1 MSKKALI
8 IGISG
13 QDGAWLSKLLLEKK
27 YSVIGT
33 TRDIKDIDKSKLKNL
48 GIHKEINF
56 FELTP
61 QSSDNVKKIIA
72 LNNPDEIYF
81 LSGQSSVAESFV
93 KPKESIN
100 SIVLAYLN
108 ILESIK
114 DLNRDIKI
122 YSAGSGECFGDS
134 DKQIVNETSP
144 FLPRSPYAVSKIA
157 AHQLTEVYR
166 KSYGIYACTG
176 FLFNH
181 ESHLRPKHFVT
192 QKIISSAIEI
202 KQGSRNELK
211 LGNIGISRDW
221 GLASEYV
228 VAMWMMLQ
236 KNKPEDFIIATGKT
250 YSLENFIEETFNYL
264 DLNWKDY
271 VTSDTTLLRPYDIKA
286 NYADPSKAKDVL
298 NWEAKSEMGEV
309 IKQMIDNYY

>member
-33 TRDIKDIDKSKLKNL
+33 TRNIKDIDKSKLKNL
-48 GIHKEINF
+48 GIHREINF
-56 FELTP
+56 FELIP
-61 QSSDNVKKIIA
+61 QSSDDVKKIIA

-81 LSGQSSVAESFV
+81 LSGQSSVAESFI

-134 DKQIVNETSP
+134 DTQIVNETSS

-181 ESHLRPKHFVT
+181 ESHLRPKYFVT

-228 VAMWMMLQ
+228 VAMWLMLQ
-236 KNKPEDFIIATGKT
+236 KNEPDDFIIATGKT

-309 IKQMIDNYY
+309 IKQMINNYY

>member
-1 MSKKALI
+1 M
-8 IGISG
+8 
-13 QDGAWLSKLLLEKK
+13 
-27 YSVIGT
+27 
-33 TRDIKDIDKSKLKNL
+33 
-48 GIHKEINF
+48 
-56 FELTP
+56 
-61 QSSDNVKKIIA
+61 
-72 LNNPDEIYF
+72 
-81 LSGQSSVAESFV
+81 
-93 KPKESIN
+93 
-100 SIVLAYLN
+100 
-108 ILESIK
+108 
-114 DLNRDIKI
+114 
-122 YSAGSGECFGDS
+122 
-134 DKQIVNETSP
+134 
-144 FLPRSPYAVSKIA
+144 
-157 AHQLTEVYR
+157 TEVYR

-181 ESHLRPKHFVT
+181 ESHLRPKYFVT

-228 VAMWMMLQ
+228 VAMWLMLQ
-236 KNKPEDFIIATGKT
+236 KNEPDDFIIATGKT

-309 IKQMIDNYY
+309 IKQMINNYY

>member
-1 MSKKALI
+1 MNKKALI

-33 TRDIKDIDKSKLKNL
+33 TRNIKDIDKSKLKNL
-48 GIHKEINF
+48 DIHREVNF
-56 FELTP
+56 FELIP
-61 QSSDNVKKIIA
+61 QSSDDVKKIIS

-81 LSGQSSVAESFV
+81 LSGQSSVAESFI

-228 VAMWMMLQ
+228 VAMWLMLQ
-236 KNKPEDFIIATGKT
+236 KNQPDDFIIATGKT

-271 VTSDTTLLRPYDIKA
+271 VTYDKTLLRPYDIKA

>member
-33 TRDIKDIDKSKLKNL
+33 TRNIKDIEKSKLKNL
-48 GIHKEINF
+48 GIHREINF
-56 FELTP
+56 FELIP
-61 QSSDNVKKIIA
+61 QSSDDVKKIIA

-81 LSGQSSVAESFV
+81 LSGQSSVAESFI

-134 DKQIVNETSP
+134 DTQIVNETSP

-181 ESHLRPKHFVT
+181 ESHLRPKYFVT

-228 VAMWMMLQ
+228 VAMWLMLQ
-236 KNKPEDFIIATGKT
+236 KNEPDDFIIATGKT

-309 IKQMIDNYY
+309 IKQMVNNYY

>member
-1 MSKKALI
+1 MNKKALI

-27 YSVIGT
+27 YNVIGT
-33 TRDIKDIDKSKLKNL
+33 TRNIKDIDKSKLKNL
-48 GIHKEINF
+48 GIHREINF
-56 FELTP
+56 FELIP
-61 QSSDNVKKIIA
+61 QSSDDVKKIIA

-228 VAMWMMLQ
+228 VAMWLMLQ
-236 KNKPEDFIIATGKT
+236 KNQPDDFIIATGKT

-271 VTSDTTLLRPYDIKA
+271 VSYDTTLLRPYDIKS
-286 NYADPSKAKDVL
+286 NYADPSKAKGVL